1 MKKKLTLAMMVITII
16 EAVCMFIPGIV
27 ELGSK
32 DMNAFAGFRGE
43 NAGIANTFS
52 KITLFLLVAS
62 FVCLFS
68 ALLEK
73 RNILS
78 KLSAWLPLA
87 SFVSLLAFVG
97 GCSQIDYENYA
108 GYRYQIGRLGSIL
121 VIISVVSAVLS
132 LVVKYAKLDDAP
144 AKKVP
149 VGQTSKADEIKK
161 YKDLLDS
168 GIITQEEFEAKK
180 IRVAQVTASSK
191 GTIHHCHKALTR
203 CSPLRHG
210 RKTFPEKMPSKR
222 IKSIK
227 KPPLQGWLFL
237 QEERFCSSLFSDQVF
252 ICRGKE
258 LPCPLRSAGKIQ
270 KAEDRLEARCPMVLG
285 GG

>member
-121 VIISVVSAVLS
+121 VIISVVSAVFHLS
-132 LVVKYAKLDDAP
+132 SNMQSSMTLRQKRFRSVRQAK
-144 AKKVP
+144 
-149 VGQTSKADEIKK
+149 QTKSKNI
-161 YKDLLDS
+161 
-168 GIITQEEFEAKK
+168 
-180 IRVAQVTASSK
+180 
-191 GTIHHCHKALTR
+191 
-203 CSPLRHG
+203 
-210 RKTFPEKMPSKR
+210 KTF
-222 IKSIK
+222 
-227 KPPLQGWLFL
+227 LT
-237 QEERFCSSLFSDQVF
+237 
-252 ICRGKE
+252 
-258 LPCPLRSAGKIQ
+258 A
-270 KAEDRLEARCPMVLG
+270 A
-285 GG
+285 